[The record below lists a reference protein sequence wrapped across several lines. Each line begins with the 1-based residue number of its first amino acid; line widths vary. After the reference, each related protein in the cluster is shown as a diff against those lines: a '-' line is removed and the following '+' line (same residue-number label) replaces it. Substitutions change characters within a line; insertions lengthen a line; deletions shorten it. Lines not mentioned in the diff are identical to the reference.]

1 MYRIIYLFLGLVLS
15 IPSFAQTISLSLEE
29 AHQMAMDSSYAMRD
43 AQYNIDK
50 KIKEVKEILAF
61 GLPQVNASA
70 DYQNFLEIPTSLIP
84 AEAFGGTPGEFTP
97 VQFGVK
103 HNFTAGITASQL
115 LFDGTYLVGLKASKI
130 VVDLTEYQSEKT
142 AQQVRL
148 NVSEAYYTVLLAEA
162 NLQILEESAE
172 SLQKTLDDT
181 QAMFEAG
188 MTEEQDVDQIQLNLN
203 QYKIN
208 IDNTKRYREVSKQI
222 LNFVIGISLSQEVV
236 LTDEIESLVR
246 LNNNESYLTR
256 EPNLMSH
263 PDYLVARTNVELQQL
278 SIENEKAAYYPS
290 LNANI
295 TFQEQAQRQEFNF
308 FESDEVWFPTSF
320 VGVNLRIPI
329 FSSFQRKAR
338 VQQAEIGRLQSLL
351 QMQQTEENLRL
362 EVIRRRSDFNN
373 ALKVWANQKESLEL
387 AKRISNKTQIKY
399 TEGVASSFELN
410 VAEQQLLSEQEKYI
424 RAAFDVLTAKQELDK
439 ALNVY

>member
-1 MYRIIYLFLGLVLS
+1 MYRIIYLFLGLLLS
-15 IPSFAQTISLSLEE
+15 MPSFSQTINLSLQE
-29 AHQMAMDSSYAMRD
+29 AHEMAMDSSYAMRD

-61 GLPQVNASA
+61 GLPQVNAAA
-70 DYQNFLEIPTSLIP
+70 DYQNFLEIPTSIIP
-84 AEAFGGTPGEFTP
+84 DEVFGGTPGEFTP

-103 HNFTAGITASQL
+103 HNFTVGITASQL

-162 NLQILEESAE
+162 NLKILEESAE

-181 QAMFEAG
+181 QAMFDAG

-222 LNFVIGISLSQEVV
+222 LNFVIGIPLSQEVV
-236 LTDEIESLVR
+236 LTDEIESLVK

-256 EPNLMSH
+256 EPNLTSH

-308 FESDEVWFPTSF
+308 FVSDKVWFPTSV
-320 VGVNLRIPI
+320 VGVNLKIPI

-362 EVIRRRSDFNN
+362 EVIRRRSDFDNS
-373 ALKVWANQKESLEL
+373 LKVWANQKESLEL
-387 AKRISNKTQIKY
+387 ARRISNKTQIKY
-399 TEGVASSFELN
+399 TEGVSSSFELN
-410 VAEQQLLSEQEKYI
+410 VAEQQLLSEQEKFI